1 MRVFPSVEIWEPQIL
16 VLPSTIWP
24 QKLFA
29 NIDKCFVRVI
39 FTHLM
44 SFKFGGEIYL
54 FTQLSPD
61 CCLLKLVFLLYFP
74 VPSGIFAVFLIGN
87 LLSKCGGLSG
97 FNFNDVKAKCV
108 RFVELLSLRS
118 GCSCGL
124 RLVPLTTVGSIVP

>member
-1 MRVFPSVEIWEPQIL
+1 
-16 VLPSTIWP
+16 
-24 QKLFA
+24 
-29 NIDKCFVRVI
+29 
-39 FTHLM
+39 M
-44 SFKFGGEIYL
+44 SFKFGREIYL

-97 FNFNDVKAKCV
+97 FNFNYEKTKCV
-108 RFVELLSLRS
+108 GFVEFLSLRS

-124 RLVPLTTVGSIVP
+124 RLVPLTTLGSIFP